1 MILAFPDYA
10 REQRFETDVVI
21 VGTGAGGAT
30 VGSELA
36 QAGIRVTFV
45 EEGGWHP
52 TSTFSPYTAESVPR
66 LYRDGGGTVILGK
79 PPIPYVEGR
88 CVGGST
94 VINGGMAYRAPDAI
108 LEGWARDTGATE
120 LSPRGLEPFF
130 ERAEQRV
137 SAKRQRPE
145 SVGGDNHIMREG
157 ARRMGWEYSEN
168 PRNQQECVGSNNC
181 VLGCPTGAKQSTLV
195 TFMPTA
201 MAAGARCLTEIRVD
215 RLIIE
220 GGRCVGVAGHAI
232 DPRTMRRAT
241 PVEVRASAVVIACG
255 AIQTPHLLLKHRLS
269 RQSGQLGRNFLC
281 HPNVKLIGLFPFDV
295 KAWQG
300 VAQVGQVREFHDEGI
315 VLAENFIPPA
325 AMATQLPALGRRSWE
340 VMRRYNQAVVG
351 GCLVEDSTTGARA
364 TGPLRH
370 GHRDLQRHGPR
381 PRPLP
386 EGVAALGRD
395 VVRDGRG
402 GGAAALREPAIHQ
415 IPRRHQA
422 NRRVA
427 DQDERG
433 GAVHPAPDGHGS
445 HGRAA
450 GGLGHQPLGRAVGSA
465 GLPRRRRQRLPD
477 RHRREPADH
486 HHGHGDAHRHAAG
499 GEPRAGEASGVRS
512 RPPVAAG
519 GR

>member
-351 GCLVEDSTTGARA
+351 GCLVEDSTTGRVRRGPFDMATATYNVTAHDHDRFLKGSRLLAEMWFEMGAEEVLLPFVSLPSIKSPDDIKRIDASRIKMSEVELFTPHLMGTARM
-364 TGPLRH
+364 GGRPEDSVINPSGELW
-370 GHRDLQRHGPR
+370 DLPGCH
-381 PRPLP
+381 
-386 EGVAALGRD
+386 
-395 VVRDGRG
+395 
-402 GGAAALREPAIHQ
+402 
-415 IPRRHQA
+415 
-422 NRRVA
+422 VA
-427 DQDERG
+427 DASVFPTAIGVNPQITIMAMAMHIATRLAESRG
-433 GAVHPAPDGHGS
+433 LAR
-445 HGRAA
+445 RAA
-450 GGLGHQPLGRAVGSA
+450 
-465 GLPRRRRQRLPD
+465 
-477 RHRREPADH
+477 
-486 HHGHGDAHRHAAG
+486 
-499 GEPRAGEASGVRS
+499 
-512 RPPVAAG
+512 
-519 GR
+519 

>member
-1 MILAFPDYA
+1 
-10 REQRFETDVVI
+10 

-351 GCLVEDSTTGARA
+351 GCLVEDSTTGRVRRGPFDMATATYNVTAHDHDRFLKGSRLLAEMWFEMGAEEVLLPFVSLPSIKSPDDIKRIDASRIKMSEVELFTPHLMGTARM
-364 TGPLRH
+364 GGRPEDSVINPSGELW
-370 GHRDLQRHGPR
+370 DLPGCH
-381 PRPLP
+381 
-386 EGVAALGRD
+386 
-395 VVRDGRG
+395 
-402 GGAAALREPAIHQ
+402 
-415 IPRRHQA
+415 
-422 NRRVA
+422 VA
-427 DQDERG
+427 DASVFPTAIGVNPQITIMAMAMHIATRLAESRG
-433 GAVHPAPDGHGS
+433 LAR
-445 HGRAA
+445 RAA
-450 GGLGHQPLGRAVGSA
+450 
-465 GLPRRRRQRLPD
+465 
-477 RHRREPADH
+477 
-486 HHGHGDAHRHAAG
+486 
-499 GEPRAGEASGVRS
+499 
-512 RPPVAAG
+512 
-519 GR
+519 